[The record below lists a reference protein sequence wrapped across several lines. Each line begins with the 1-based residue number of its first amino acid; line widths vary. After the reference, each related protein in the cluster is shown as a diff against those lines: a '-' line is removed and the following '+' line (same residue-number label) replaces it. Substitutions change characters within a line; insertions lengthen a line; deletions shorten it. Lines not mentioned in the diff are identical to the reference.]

1 MRLIR
6 LALKNFRQHADTE
19 LEFRSGLTGIIGP
32 NGSGKTTILEAIAWA
47 IYGSQAVRGT
57 NETLRFNRAP
67 GRAQVRAELD
77 FELRGERYRAVR
89 TARTAELYR
98 LEQGECIA
106 SGLGEVTRQL
116 TRRLGMTLREF
127 FNTYFTGQ
135 KELQFLA
142 AMGPTER
149 ARFLAQVLGY
159 ERLRAAQGLVREQRK
174 VLKGQVEELHRALG
188 DPEEIRRALEEA
200 EARLRESNSTLG
212 AAEGRQTEAVARLA
226 EFEPSWNELQAGR
239 ERDRRLKEELRVA
252 ETRLE
257 RVLKEQKETTS
268 ELEKLATAAE
278 QLAALR
284 EQVRP
289 LEDLPVEEEELRG
302 LAEAE
307 SRRSDLQKQ
316 LAQQRERVE
325 GLSRRVAEQVARGQA
340 RDELQQRLASEEA
353 ECARLESERDD
364 AMSHWQRDRQDVE
377 ARLRMLRGQAEELKR
392 QIEQL
397 KSQGA
402 EGVCPTCK
410 RPLGSEYD
418 RVLDLVRGQY
428 EEIVQDGKW
437 HHKRLDQLE
446 SEPDEVVV
454 AKEALAR
461 AREARER
468 AKGDLSAAESA
479 LSQAEALRAELE
491 AEEARA
497 RTLAGE
503 IGGLPE
509 GYDATRHSEVRKGL
523 EQLAELQKQTTQLET
538 RLERQPA
545 VRGALAQAGEEE
557 RQIRAQ
563 ISGLEASRTELGFSE
578 ETYRAAGE
586 EYEAARTELN
596 VARLELERARGE
608 VEAARQAA
616 DAARRAEREYRQIS
630 QSIAERE
637 AEFRLHNELDQALGE
652 LRDDLND
659 RVRPEL
665 SEIASIFLTELTD
678 GRYNRIELGG
688 DHEVVVLD
696 DGEEKPVIS
705 GGEEDLSNL
714 VLRLAISQMIADR
727 AGHTLSLLIFDEV
740 FGGLD
745 DQRRESVVRLLQRL
759 QDRFEQVILIT
770 HIESIREGMD
780 QVMRVKYDERTGA
793 SVVRDESPGASPWDL
808 EPEDFAALVSD

>member
-1 MRLIR
+1 R

-77 FELRGERYRAVR
+77 FELRGERYRVVR

-174 VLKGQVEELHRALG
+174 VLKGQVEELRRALG
-188 DPEEIRRALEEA
+188 DPEEIRRALEA
-200 EARLRESNSTLG
+200 GEARLRESSWTLG
-212 AAEGRQTEAVARLA
+212 AAEGRQTEAAARLA
-226 EFEPSWNELQAGR
+226 ELEPNWNELQAGR
-239 ERDRRLKEELRVA
+239 ERDRGLKEDVRVA

-257 RVLKEQKETTS
+257 RVHKEQKERAS
-268 ELEKLATAAE
+268 ELERLATAAE

-289 LEDLPVEEEELRG
+289 LEGLPGEEEELRG

-307 SRRSDLQKQ
+307 SRRSELEKQ

-325 GLSRRVAEQVARGQA
+325 GLSRKVAEQAAKGQV
-340 RDELQQRLASEEA
+340 RDELQERLANQEA
-353 ECARLESERDD
+353 ECERLEAERDD
-364 AMSHWQRDRQDVE
+364 AMSRWQRDRQDVE
-377 ARLRMLRGQAEELKR
+377 ARLGMLRGQAEELKR

-410 RPLGSEYD
+410 RSLGAEYD

-446 SEPDEVVV
+446 SEPDEVTA
-454 AKEALAR
+454 AKATLAQ

-468 AKGDLSAAESA
+468 AMGDLSAAESA

-491 AEEARA
+491 AEEVRA

-509 GYDATRHSEVRKGL
+509 GYDPERHAQVRRGL

-545 VRGALAQAGEEE
+545 LRSALAQAEEEE

-563 ISGLEASRTELGFSE
+563 IAGLEASRTELGFSE
-578 ETYRAAGE
+578 EAYRAVGE
-586 EYEAARTELN
+586 EYEAARAELN

-608 VEAARQAA
+608 VETARQAA

-637 AEFRLHNELDQALGE
+637 AEFRLHNELDLALGE
-652 LRDDLND
+652 LRDELND

-705 GGEEDLSNL
+705 GGEEDLTNL

-770 HIESIREGMD
+770 HIEPIREGMD

-793 SVVRDESPGASPWDL
+793 SVVRDESPGASPLDL
-808 EPEDFAALVSD
+808 EPEDLAALVSD